1 MPAVPPAEPAAASIV
16 SKTAAIRL
24 VFDEESWV
32 EVTDKDGK
40 ALLSQLNPRGTEQ
53 GVNGKPPFAIVIGR
67 ASGVH
72 LYYKG
77 QAVSLVPHTKA
88 DVAHLTLE

>member
-1 MPAVPPAEPAAASIV
+1 VLFAKPVDTNSAS
-16 SKTAAIRL
+16 KQTAAIRL

-40 ALLSQLNPRGTEQ
+40 ALLSQINSRGSEQ
-53 GVNGKPPFAIVIGR
+53 GVNGEPPFSIVIGR
-67 ASGVH
+67 ASGVR

-77 QAVSLVPHTKA
+77 QAVSLAPHTKA
-88 DVAHLTLE
+88 EVAHLTLE